1 MHALPRHAA
10 PQFSVVHRRTTH
22 FAYRYVD
29 ANDGAALAGLQ
40 ADGFRGAA
48 RGFRFCEPGA
58 DAVSVLDW
66 WVRRRPLRPTAR
78 RDCHA
83 NRFVDS
89 CFYSFVAKAD

>member
-66 WVRRRPLRPTAR
+66 WDGGRHFCRRGGRVGTETGS
-78 RDCHA
+78 
-83 NRFVDS
+83 VDR
-89 CFYSFVAKAD
+89 SFTSFGLKLA